1 MAGVEPMNAA
11 TLEPSAVPDALF
23 DGTLLDK
30 KVYTDPAV
38 FDLEM
43 ERLFA
48 RTWILLGHESQVP
61 EPGSY
66 FLGRIARFPVI
77 VVRGKDGQV
86 RVLHNRCAH
95 RGPAV
100 CSQRA
105 GRTQLF
111 ICPYHA
117 WTYELDGRLRSMPLR
132 EEYGPGFP
140 REQRGLAEVARVA
153 LYRGFIFASVSPDVP
168 EIEQFLGAARLAFD
182 DFLNRSPTGEIEAVD
197 PPLRYRV
204 RANWKVIFENLN
216 DILHPLFAHASA
228 AAAVKNMV
236 EVQKLHPLHRLL
248 AATPNMPVQNFQ
260 KLESVITDHAHSYV
274 TGIVSL
280 INPPIPRDEYFHA
293 LAARHGEDGAVRVLS
308 TDVHVVLVY
317 PSVTMNSRFQTLR
330 LVRPIAVD
338 ETEVEAH
345 VFRLKGAPD
354 SVFAQALEY
363 NYVSGSPTSPVLVD
377 DLEIYERLQAEGG
390 VHAPISVER
399 GLETDAALTGA
410 GSRIPGTS
418 EEYIRRQYRLWSRY
432 LRGDA

>member
-1 MAGVEPMNAA
+1 VSDPRIAPER
-11 TLEPSAVPDALF
+11 LF
-23 DGTLLDK
+23 NGTQLDK
-30 KVYTDPAV
+30 RVYTDPAI

-43 ERLFA
+43 ERLFG
-48 RTWILLGHESQVP
+48 RTWILLGHECQVP

-66 FLGRIARFPVI
+66 FLARLARFPLI
-77 VVRGKDGQV
+77 VVRGKDGVV

-100 CSQRA
+100 CAQRT
-105 GRTQLF
+105 GRAQLF
-111 ICPYHA
+111 VCPYHA

-132 EEYGPGFP
+132 EEYGPEFWDGRP
-140 REQRGLAEVARVA
+140 GLAEVARVA
-153 LYRGFIFASVSPDVP
+153 TYRGFVFASLSADVP
-168 EIEQFLGAARLAFD
+168 PIEQFLGDARLGFD
-182 DFLNRSPTGEIEAVD
+182 DFTDRSPTGELEAVD

-228 AAAVKNMV
+228 AAAVRNMQ

-248 AATPNMPVQNFQ
+248 AATPNMPLQNFQ
-260 KLESVITDHAHSYV
+260 KLESVMTEHAHSYV
-274 TGIVSL
+274 TGLISL
-280 INPPIPRDEYFHA
+280 MKPPIPRDEYFAA

-308 TDVHVVLVY
+308 TDVHVVLLY

-345 VFRLKGAPD
+345 VFRLKGAPE

-363 NYVSGSPTSPVLVD
+363 NYVSGSPSSPVLVD
-377 DLEIYERLQAEGG
+377 DLEIYERLQAESG
-390 VHAPISVER
+390 VSAPISIER
-399 GLETDAALTGA
+399 GAGAAAETP
-410 GSRIPGTS
+410 SRSPLPGTS
-418 EEYIRRQYRLWSRY
+418 EEYIRGQYRLWSRY
-432 LRGDA
+432 LRAET

>member
-1 MAGVEPMNAA
+1 VAGVSPA
-11 TLEPSAVPDALF
+11 ALF
-23 DGTLLDK
+23 DGARLDK
-30 KVYTDPAV
+30 RIYTDPAI

-43 ERLFA
+43 ERLFG
-48 RTWILLGHESQVP
+48 RTWLLLGHESQVP
-61 EPGSY
+61 EPGCY
-66 FLGRIARFPVI
+66 FLGRMARFPVI
-77 VVRGKDGQV
+77 VVRDQDGVV

-100 CSQRA
+100 CAQRT
-105 GRTQLF
+105 GQTKLF

-140 REQRGLAEVARVA
+140 REQRGLAAVARVA
-153 LYRGFIFASVSPDVP
+153 TYRGFIFASLAAEGPDL
-168 EIEQFLGAARLAFD
+168 ENFLGQARLAFD
-182 DFLNRSPTGEIEAVD
+182 DFIDRSPTGELEPVE

-228 AAAVKNMV
+228 AAAVRNMR
-236 EVQKLHPLHRLL
+236 EIDRLHPLHRLL
-248 AATPNMPVQNFQ
+248 AATPNMPLQTFQ
-260 KLESVITDHAHSYV
+260 KLDSVITEYAHSYV

-280 INPPIPRDEYFHA
+280 MNPPIPRDAYFEA
-293 LAARHGEDGAVRVLS
+293 LALRHGEDGARRVLS

-317 PSVTMNSRFQTLR
+317 PSVTMNSRFQTVR

-363 NYVSGSPTSPVLVD
+363 NYVSGSPASPVIVD
-377 DLEIYERLQAEGG
+377 DLEIYERLQAEVG
-390 VHAPISVER
+390 VSAKLSVER
-399 GLETDAALTGA
+399 GLEAGADAEQGT
-410 GSRIPGTS
+410 SRIAGTS
-418 EEYIRRQYRLWSRY
+418 EEYIRRQYMLWQRHLS
-432 LRGDA
+432 GDVP

>member
-1 MAGVEPMNAA
+1 MNAA
-11 TLEPSAVPDALF
+11 LSGARLVPQELF
-23 DGTLLDK
+23 NGTQVDK
-30 KVYTDPAV
+30 RVYTDPAV

-48 RTWILLGHESQVP
+48 RTWLLLGHESQVP

-66 FLGRIARFPVI
+66 FLARIARYPVI
-77 VVRGKDGQV
+77 VVRGKDSVV

-100 CSQRA
+100 CSQRT
-105 GRTQLF
+105 GRAQVF
-111 ICPYHA
+111 VCPYHA

-132 EEYGPGFP
+132 DEYAPEI

-153 LYRGFIFASVSPDVP
+153 TYRGFIFASVSRDVP
-168 EIEQFLGAARLAFD
+168 PIEEFLGAARVGFD
-182 DFLNRSPTGEIEAVD
+182 DFIDRSPSGELEAVD

-204 RANWKVIFENLN
+204 RANWKLIFENLN

-228 AAAVKNMV
+228 GAAVRNMR
-236 EVQKLHPLHRLL
+236 EIDRLHPLHRLL
-248 AATPNMPVQNFQ
+248 AATPNMPLQMFQ
-260 KLESVITDHAHSYV
+260 QLESVITTHAHSYV
-274 TGIVSL
+274 TGMLSL
-280 INPPIPRDEYFHA
+280 LKPPIPRDEYFAA
-293 LAARHGEDGAVRVLS
+293 LAARHGEEGAVRVLS

-317 PSVTMNSRFQTLR
+317 PSVTMNSRFQTIR

-345 VFRLKGAPD
+345 VYRLKGAPE

-377 DLEIYERLQAEGG
+377 DMEIYERLQAEAG
-390 VHAPISVER
+390 VSAPISVER
-399 GLETDAALTGA
+399 CLEPPVPQADGRT
-410 GSRIPGTS
+410 RIAGTS
-418 EEYIRRQYRLWSRY
+418 EEYIRSQYRLWQRH
-432 LRGDA
+432 LWGDRP